1 MTYYYV
7 LILSFVMISLDLSM
21 DKNDADLIEEI
32 PKQSEESPESIVEK
46 CDGLKRPNHQL
57 LRLAR
62 LNNGSKS
69 SDETKSPKLN
79 SHRTNEAI
87 SFDNSKSDV
96 SIDIPPPS
104 YESVVKFNPEL
115 NTTSTVSS
123 TSQLPSYQEVGGL
136 SDAPP
141 PYHSIFT
148 ETVLRAIHP
157 FNSED
162 TLNRNAQNARFSSII
177 VNVLLFVFMASFV
190 FLLPVSMIA
199 MGIIY
204 VHKCPVQP
212 RLPIYLIVLGFF
224 QMLECCG
231 RLAFK
236 LFHSQNNRQNETWRD
251 RYRRKDP
258 LIYFVIVW
266 FIIGSMWVYQ
276 TDPFCKTQ
284 ECMPTKGRMIANV
297 TLSKYIHYNS
307 TTIHNYITSTPNCDK
322 TIYAFAFWI
331 VTSYYSVIAFF
342 FLLVLF
348 DVITRV
354 FTRFCCPGR
363 QGPHERTT

>member
-1 MTYYYV
+1 
-7 LILSFVMISLDLSM
+7 M
-21 DKNDADLIEEI
+21 DKREEDDA
-32 PKQSEESPESIVEK
+32 SEKTTSVHSESVEDNLSCNNLGK
-46 CDGLKRPNHQL
+46 SDGMQRPNQRL
-57 LRLAR
+57 LRLAK
-62 LNNGSKS
+62 LTQGSKS
-69 SDETKSPKLN
+69 PSLNEELKSPN
-79 SHRTNEAI
+79 I
-87 SFDNSKSDV
+87 SPNKASQNIAVGPIMKCETSP
-96 SIDIPPPS
+96 DIPPPS

-115 NTTSTVSS
+115 NSTCIIPSS
-123 TSQLPSYQEVGGL
+123 SQLPRYEDVGGL

-141 PYHSIFT
+141 PYHSLFT
-148 ETVLRAIHP
+148 ETMLRVIHP

-162 TLNRNAQNARFSSII
+162 ALSYNVQHAKLSSIV
-177 VNVLLFVFMASFV
+177 VNILLFIFMTSFV

-204 VHKCPVQP
+204 IHKCPVQP

-236 LFHSQNNRQNETWRD
+236 LFQSQNSRQSETWRD

-276 TDPFCKTQ
+276 TDPFCKD
-284 ECMPTKGRMIANV
+284 CGDKGKI
-297 TLSKYIHYNS
+297 LSNLTHFESQNS
-307 TTIHNYITSTPNCDK
+307 RGLVNNTVSPLKMGISIQPNTCDK

-348 DVITRV
+348 DVVTRV
-354 FTRFCCPGR
+354 VTRFCCPGR
-363 QGPHERTT
+363 QLSRERTSRDA